1 MSTMSGAD
9 LRVVQTNSQRL
20 VASYLTRLKPGASPH
35 AVQMWCHMLGGSYR
49 ALAITAFLL
58 DADVAAFRR
67 YCVLAERCRSYF
79 LIRVHLGMPAG
90 DEFIAAT
97 YDDHL
102 FNAMA
107 GGDFEEAALL
117 SAWTPSSLVPGLDD
131 ETRFHFSMF
140 VRASVD
146 DQEEA
151 AGEELE
157 RLNALPAAGAYASV
171 AQGLHHRDGAK
182 FRRGLAEYVEAY
194 EARAGN
200 GELQKE
206 IDEILSVEGVGLA
219 RLARHKKISF
229 QFDHRLVPSELTQAA
244 EYEPVSEGYPQ
255 LTAEEWSKFENFLNA
270 DA

>member
-1 MSTMSGAD
+1 MSNLSAKE
-9 LRVVQTNSQRL
+9 LRVVQTNSLRL
-20 VASYLTRLKPGASPH
+20 AAGYLARIKPGASPH

-58 DADVAAFRR
+58 DADAAAFRR

-117 SAWTPSSLVPGLDD
+117 PVWTPSVFVPGLDD
-131 ETRFHFSMF
+131 EARFHFSMF
-140 VRASVD
+140 VRANVD
-146 DQEEA
+146 DEA
-151 AGEELE
+151 ETAAAELKHLE
-157 RLNALPAAGAYASV
+157 LVSEGSAYLSV

-182 FRRGLAEYVEAY
+182 FRRGLSDFVAAY
-194 EARAGN
+194 ELRATN
-200 GELQKE
+200 GELRKE
-206 IDEILSVEGVGLA
+206 VDELLSVEGIGLA
-219 RLARHKKISF
+219 RLARHHKIPF
-229 QFDHRLVPSELTQAA
+229 HFDHRLIPSELTQET
-244 EYEPVSEGYPQ
+244 EYEPVADGYPQ
-255 LTAEEWSKFENFLNA
+255 LTPDEWDKFEEFLNA